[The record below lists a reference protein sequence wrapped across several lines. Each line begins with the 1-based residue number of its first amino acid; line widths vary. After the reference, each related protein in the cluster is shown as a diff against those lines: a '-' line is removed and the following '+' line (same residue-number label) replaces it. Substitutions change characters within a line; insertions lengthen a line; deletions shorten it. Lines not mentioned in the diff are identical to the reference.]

1 MTTEA
6 NAKDLSS
13 AFLRM
18 SRPAS
23 KGGSGGTFTTAA
35 TKAGHEDSPE
45 GRKSF
50 ARRVV
55 ANPGNYSDKM
65 RRKAQFYL
73 NVISK

>member
-1 MTTEA
+1 MSTEA
-6 NAKDLSS
+6 RAKDLSS

-18 SRPAS
+18 SKPAS
-23 KGGSGGTFTTAA
+23 KGGTGGTFTAAA

-45 GRKSF
+45 GRRAF
-50 ARRVV
+50 AQKVL
-55 ANPGNYSDKM
+55 ATPDEYSDKM